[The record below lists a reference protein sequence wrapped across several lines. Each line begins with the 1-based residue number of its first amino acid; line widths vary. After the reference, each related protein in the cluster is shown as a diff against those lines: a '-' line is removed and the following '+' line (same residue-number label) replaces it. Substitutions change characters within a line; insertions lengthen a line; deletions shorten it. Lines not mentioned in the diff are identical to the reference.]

1 MHVILSIL
9 ANKNVTGCKT
19 FYRKDKEVIL
29 YICHHAQKE
38 KKKDLEIVP
47 QPVLCLKCILQNIY
61 IYIYIYIIPQQ
72 KTKTGTSAN
81 HRASQVSVCLDSQIA
96 RAKIN

>member
-1 MHVILSIL
+1 MHVILSPHAL
-9 ANKNVTGCKT
+9 ANKNVTGCKR

-47 QPVLCLKCILQNIY
+47 QPVLCLKCTLQNLN
-61 IYIYIYIIPQQ
+61 IYIIPQQ
-72 KTKTGTSAN
+72 KAKLEHPAN
-81 HRASQVSVCLDSQIA
+81 QRAIQVSVCLDSQIA
-96 RAKIN
+96 SAKIN